1 MGPKDIVAVD
11 IAEAQPVKLLGVT
24 LAREIDGDEDW
35 PRQTGTKQADVDNQ
49 AEKAEV
55 EIGIEGGVLQDKLVA
70 ELEVVIFEKLES
82 RSRGD
87 RCSVLLGNGLKE
99 SSRSVDL
106 PIPRSDDD
114 KYGQVDD
121 SNGGGRYDSCE
132 YGGSRTRARVA
143 VAAEVLLV
151 SDDYIL
157 SLTECLPLSFRE
169 LTKGLARSSRC
180 RGCYMKCS
188 SSHVMLQT
196 VQAAYL

>member
-82 RSRGD
+82 RSRGG

-121 SNGGGRYDSCE
+121 SNGGGGYDSCE
-132 YGGSRTRARVA
+132 YSGSRTGARVA

-157 SLTECLPLSFRE
+157 SLSECLPLSVRE
-169 LTKGLARSSRC
+169 LTKGLARSLPC
-180 RGCYMKCS
+180 RGCYIKCS
-188 SSHVMLQT
+188 SSHAMLRT